1 MKLSEYSPI
10 AKQMICMIG
19 PPGTGKSLIA
29 ASYARLG
36 PLWMGNIDGRIMSV
50 YQFIKAKAPE
60 LLPLIDFE
68 VYKSNQFDKL
78 ADKLEGFLTKN
89 PYTTLCVDP
98 LLFLG
103 NMLIE
108 YGLDQRSQGS
118 GKNKGRLE
126 MPGPE
131 EFGVESRGLHKVL
144 DFGLMVKSHFIL
156 TAHLLE
162 STYYTI
168 GQPEPTVRKD
178 VLVAGKKIAAAI
190 PAVFDEV
197 WYVENKPSSDVKAPP
212 KRMVYLKPN
221 GDYPLAKTARDKY
234 LPASV
239 DITDKL
245 FFDVMKPYF
254 DKEAADV
261 PQTQPLG

>member
-1 MKLSEYSPI
+1 MKMSDFQPL
-10 AKQMICMIG
+10 AKQMACIIG
-19 PPGTGKSLIA
+19 PPGTGKSIIG

-36 PLWMGNIDGRIMSV
+36 PLWMANLDGRIASV
-50 YQFIKAKAPE
+50 YNYIKAKAPE
-60 LLPLIDFE
+60 LLPLIEFE

-78 ADKLEGFLTKN
+78 ADRLEGFLTKN
-89 PYTTLCVDP
+89 PFTTLMVDP

-103 NMLIE
+103 DMLIE
-108 YGLDQRSQGS
+108 YGLENRGEGA
-118 GKNKGRLE
+118 GKKKGRLQ
-126 MPGPE
+126 MAGPE
-131 EFGVESRGLHKVL
+131 EFGVEARGLHKVL

-162 STYYTI
+162 SVYYEI
-168 GQPEPTVRKD
+168 GKPEPTIRKD

-197 WYVENKPSSDVKAPP
+197 WYVENKPSSDVKKPP
-212 KRMVYLKPN
+212 KRIVYLKPN

-234 LPASV
+234 LPDTV

-254 DKEAADV
+254 DKEVADV
-261 PQTQPLG
+261 APSPALG